1 MSMSLQ
7 YGRPRPALRW
17 IGAGVAL
24 VLVGAVAGW
33 FVAHRIASRAPAA
46 ATDTTERVLAA
57 GPARLRVSAPWT
69 RARQPP
75 DLPGLAGA
83 PAWTPY
89 AGLSTTVSV
98 ALLPAQQATLLPT
111 ALVRNVSGALPRAQT
126 ARLVGLHALAYHGV
140 RSGQSLLDVYAIPTT
155 RGVLTLVCTASGN
168 ASEAPAWCLNGLD
181 GVTVNGARP
190 VMPAPDTAYRL
201 GAPPVLRPLDRARVR
216 QRRALRAAH
225 LYGGQGRAARA
236 LATAYAAAARE
247 LAPLVPSSGPA
258 AAVPGALRNAA
269 GAYGGLARAAAHRN
283 RRAWNRGRGAVAR
296 AEAAV
301 KRRVAAAG

>member
-1 MSMSLQ
+1 MSMSLE
-7 YGRPRPALRW
+7 YGRPRPAARW
-17 IGAGVAL
+17 IGAGLAL

-33 FVAHRIASRAPAA
+33 LVAHRIASRAPAA
-46 ATDTTERVLAA
+46 APDTTERVLGA

-69 RARQPP
+69 PARRSPAV
-75 DLPGLAGA
+75 PGLAGA

-111 ALVRNVSGALPRAQT
+111 ALVRSVRGALPRAQT

-140 RSGQSLLDVYAIPTT
+140 HSGRSLLDVYAIPTT

-168 ASEAPAWCLNGLD
+168 ASEAPVWCLNGLD
-181 GVTVNGARP
+181 GVTVEGAKP
-190 VMPAPDTAYRL
+190 LTPAADTAYRL
-201 GAPPVLRPLDRARVR
+201 GAAAVLRPLDRARVR
-216 QRRALRAAH
+216 LRRALRAAH
-225 LYGGQGRAARA
+225 LYGGQGRAAA
-236 LATAYAAAARE
+236 SLAAAYRAAARG
-247 LAPLVPSSGPA
+247 LAPLAPTTGPA

-269 GAYGGLARAAAHRN
+269 AAYAGLARAAAHKDRGG
-283 RRAWNRGRGAVAR
+283 WNRGRAAVAR

>member
-1 MSMSLQ
+1 MSMSVQ

-17 IGAGVAL
+17 VGAGLAL
-24 VLVGAVAGW
+24 VLVFAVAGW
-33 FVAHRIASRAPAA
+33 LVAHRIASRAPAA
-46 ATDTTERVLAA
+46 ATDTTERLLEA
-57 GPARLRVSAPWT
+57 GAARLRVSAPWT
-69 RARQPP
+69 PARRAPAV
-75 DLPGLAGA
+75 PGLAGA

-111 ALVRNVSGALPRAQT
+111 ALVRSLSGALPRART

-181 GVTVNGARP
+181 SVTVAGAQP
-190 VMPAPDTAYRL
+190 LAPAPDTAYRL
-201 GAPPVLRPLDRARVR
+201 GAPAVLRPLDRARVR
-216 QRRALRAAH
+216 DRRALRAAH

-236 LATAYAAAARE
+236 LASAYSAAARG
-247 LAPLVPSSGPA
+247 LAPLVPASGAA
-258 AAVPGALRNAA
+258 AAVPDALRTAA
-269 GAYGGLARAAAHRN
+269 TAYGGLARAAAHKD
-283 RRAWNRGRGAVAR
+283 RRAWNRARGAVAR